1 MDRRRGGDKRGEEEG
16 SQRSFGVE
24 GRALRGQILTAA
36 HAAVDLKVQ
45 GLGLLLGSEG
55 HETKEEKQC
64 DEQIERIYLNSDA
77 RKYPLRTV

>member
-1 MDRRRGGDKRGEEEG
+1 M
-16 SQRSFGVE
+16 E

-55 HETKEEKQC
+55 QKEEK
-64 DEQIERIYLNSDA
+64 
-77 RKYPLRTV
+77 KKTT

>member
-1 MDRRRGGDKRGEEEG
+1 MDRRCGWDEGGEEEG

-36 HAAVDLKVQ
+36 HTAVDLKVQ

-55 HETKEEKQC
+55 DKT
-64 DEQIERIYLNSDA
+64 
-77 RKYPLRTV
+77 RKRQTMRLTD